1 MHLCGGFSEPL
12 SSPSHQGSSP
22 SAGSPNFPRP
32 RGAPHESGAR
42 DDGVRPE
49 ELWLRGS
56 GEPEKCSIPRGVIGG
71 RKPAPVP
78 SSMARASVLP
88 ASDPKLVRPQRS
100 SKIHLSAPGPGRR
113 HRLSAPLAGSRLAR
127 RGKGERRSPARR
139 PSTAVFSRPGG
150 KMETHGLANTG
161 SRVIVVVR
169 LISDPFAA
177 GVGSSPS
184 VLFHTAPMML
194 CPAALLELVHAA

>member
-1 MHLCGGFSEPL
+1 MCESRGKDIVRRRAGYDDLASVRRVFPSPFRPRAIRGRLRRRDPRTFPGLKRRP
-12 SSPSHQGSSP
+12 SSVRCPGRR
-22 SAGSPNFPRP
+22 GSPP
-32 RGAPHESGAR
+32 RGQTEN
-42 DDGVRPE
+42 VRP
-49 ELWLRGS
+49 LGGNW
-56 GEPEKCSIPRGVIGG
+56 G

-139 PSTAVFSRPGG
+139 PSTAVFFPPPAE
-150 KMETHGLANTG
+150 KWKLTG
-161 SRVIVVVR
+161 SRTRARV
-169 LISDPFAA
+169 
-177 GVGSSPS
+177 SSS
-184 VLFHTAPMML
+184 SFV
-194 CPAALLELVHAA
+194 